1 MTAFR
6 VNEPSVVYEAFDEE
20 IIVVNLDAGNY
31 YSVTGT
37 GRTIWIDLIDG
48 CGIDEAACRIQG
60 RHTGEFDVI
69 GAAVAAFADRLVSEE
84 LLVRVDDGA
93 VRPRITAV
101 VQASERTPFMEPLI
115 EKYEDMQ
122 DLLMLDPIH
131 EVDSAGWPVVKKNVG

>member
-1 MTAFR
+1 MD
-6 VNEPSVVYEAFDEE
+6 V
-20 IIVVNLDAGNY
+20 
-31 YSVTGT
+31 
-37 GRTIWIDLIDG
+37 
-48 CGIDEAACRIQG
+48 IDEAACRIQG

-122 DLLMLDPIH
+122 DLLMLDPIY
-131 EVDSAGWPVVKKNVG
+131 EVDFAGWPVVKKNVG